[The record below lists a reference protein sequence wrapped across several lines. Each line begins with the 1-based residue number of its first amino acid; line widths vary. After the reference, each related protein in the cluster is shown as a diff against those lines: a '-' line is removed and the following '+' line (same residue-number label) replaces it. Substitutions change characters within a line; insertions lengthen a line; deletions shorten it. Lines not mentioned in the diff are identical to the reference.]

1 MVVIVMVVM
10 VVIVMIPDLLD
21 VGLDD
26 RLRER
31 RRRQSESERRAG

>member
-26 RLRER
+26 RLGEQR
-31 RRRQSESERRAG
+31 R

>member
-1 MVVIVMVVM
+1 MIIGLVIVMVVIVMVVM

-26 RLRER
+26 RLGEPR
-31 RRRQSESERRAG
+31 R